1 MKGISRLL
9 ILGVIAAAAIAD
21 AADAQTRYVRYEQAG
36 DIWWGEL
43 DGSTIRQ
50 LSDAPL
56 LGRHSDGPDRFP
68 VLGDHEGPGR
78 PKAHRHD
85 CLQLPQPHQR
95 RAGRISGALHGAH
108 ELDHRF
114 R

>member
-36 DIWWGEL
+36 DISWGEL

-50 LSDAPL
+50 LVRTVHISS
-56 LGRHSDGPDRFP
+56 GRRLCRQWPPPR
-68 VLGDHEGPGR
+68 
-78 PKAHRHD
+78 
-85 CLQLPQPHQR
+85 
-95 RAGRISGALHGAH
+95 
-108 ELDHRF
+108 
-114 R
+114 